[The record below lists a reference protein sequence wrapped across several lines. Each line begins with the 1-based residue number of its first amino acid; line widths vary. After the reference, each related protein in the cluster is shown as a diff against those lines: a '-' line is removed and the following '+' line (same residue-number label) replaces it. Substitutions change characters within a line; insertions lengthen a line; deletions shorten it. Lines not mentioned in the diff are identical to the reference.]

1 MRKFINITAL
11 VILALAIAAGAT
23 AQVRGR
29 GRLQG
34 ILTDQATGKPIQGA
48 TVTLSPSSEK
58 TQPIVAKTDA
68 KGHWSALG
76 LTAGNWNIDITAN
89 GYETGQG
96 SAAVSELQMVPLIK
110 TQLAPAAARQEEPAA
125 AAVNTPLIPQDA
137 VDAIN
142 EGQELLK
149 IKAGDFVTTSQ
160 PTGGGASTAV
170 SHTVTAEEVKENAKR
185 AVANFEKAFPL
196 VPVDKPET
204 QEIRKQLMQVMAQAY
219 YRAADL
225 PKAISML
232 EQLNV
237 VDPWTTPDPG
247 LTQRNVLLVNLYLE
261 HGDLEK
267 GKALLERLPASAVT
281 DPTVYTNIGVLFL
294 NKKNPTDAL
303 TYFTKAVD
311 LDPKRAESYYYR
323 GLSEIQLK
331 KNKEARADFEQVITL
346 GPDTP
351 EAKDAKEF
359 LAGLKGV

>member
-1 MRKFINITAL
+1 MRKFINVTAI
-11 VILALAIAAGAT
+11 VILSLGIATVAA

-34 ILTDQATGKPIQGA
+34 VVTDKETGQPIPAA
-48 TVTLSPSSEK
+48 TVTVSISGESTK
-58 TQPIVAKTDA
+58 PIVARTDA

-76 LTAGNWNIDITAN
+76 LTTGGWNIDIGAD
-89 GYETGQG
+89 GYETSRG
-96 SAAVSELQMVPLIK
+96 SASVSELQMSPMIK
-110 TQLAPAAARQEEPAA
+110 TELVPAVKQAEPVAAP
-125 AAVNTPLIPQDA
+125 VNTPLIPQEA

-149 IKAGDFVTTSQ
+149 IKVGDVVTTSQ
-160 PTGGGASTAV
+160 PTGGSASTSVA
-170 SHTVTAEEVKENAKR
+170 HTVTAEKAKENAKR
-185 AVANFEKAFPL
+185 AVADFEKALPL

-204 QEIRKQLMQVMAQAY
+204 QEIRKQLLQVMAQAY
-219 YRAADL
+219 YKAGDL
-225 PKAISML
+225 AKAISTL

-247 LTQRNVLLVNLYLE
+247 LTQRNILLVNLYLE

-267 GKALLERLPASAVT
+267 GKALLERLPAAAVT

-323 GLSEIQLK
+323 GLTEIQLK
-331 KNKEARADFEQVITL
+331 KNKEAKADFEQVIAL

-351 EAKDAKEF
+351 EAKDAKEY
-359 LAGLKGV
+359 LASLR

>member
-1 MRKFINITAL
+1 
-11 VILALAIAAGAT
+11 
-23 AQVRGR
+23 
-29 GRLQG
+29 
-34 ILTDQATGKPIQGA
+34 
-48 TVTLSPSSEK
+48 
-58 TQPIVAKTDA
+58 
-68 KGHWSALG
+68 
-76 LTAGNWNIDITAN
+76 
-89 GYETGQG
+89 
-96 SAAVSELQMVPLIK
+96 MVPAIK
-110 TQLAPAAARQEEPAA
+110 TQLAPAAVRQEEPVA
-125 AAVNTPLIPQDA
+125 AAVKTPLIPQEA

-142 EGQELLK
+142 GGQELLR
-149 IKAGDFVTTSQ
+149 IKAGDVVTTS
-160 PTGGGASTAV
+160 PSAAGGASTAI
-170 SHTVTAEEVKENAKR
+170 SHTVTAEEAKQNAKL
-185 AVANFEKAFPL
+185 AVADFEKALPL

-219 YRAADL
+219 YKAADL

-267 GKALLERLPASAVT
+267 GKALLARLPATAVT

-294 NKKNPTDAL
+294 NKKNPADAL

-331 KNKEARADFEQVITL
+331 KNKEARADFEQVMAL
-346 GPDTP
+346 APGTP
-351 EAKDAKEF
+351 EAKDAKVY
-359 LAGLKGV
+359 LAGLK

>member
-1 MRKFINITAL
+1 MRKLIITTLVMLSL
-11 VILALAIAAGAT
+11 VIAAAAP
-23 AQVRGR
+23 AQLRGR

-34 ILTDQATGKPIQGA
+34 VVTDQATGKPVEGA

-68 KGHWSALG
+68 KGRWSALG
-76 LTAGNWNIDITAN
+76 LTAGNWNIDIAAN
-89 GYETGQG
+89 GYETGRG
-96 SAAVSELQMVPLIK
+96 SAAVSEMQMVPMIR
-110 TQLAPAAARQEEPAA
+110 TQLATAVVQQEEPAA
-125 AAVNTPLIPQDA
+125 AAVNTPLIPQEA

-149 IKAGDFVTTSQ
+149 TKPG
-160 PTGGGASTAV
+160 
-170 SHTVTAEEVKENAKR
+170 VTAEEAKENAKR

-196 VPVDKPET
+196 VPVDNPET
-204 QEIRKQLMQVMAQAY
+204 QQIRQQLMQVMAQAY

-247 LTQRNVLLVNLYLE
+247 LTLRNVLLVNLYLE

-267 GKALLERLPASAVT
+267 GKALLERLPPSAVT

-294 NKKNPTDAL
+294 NKNNPADAL

-323 GLSEIQLK
+323 GLSELQLK
-331 KNKEARADFEQVITL
+331 KNKEARADFQQVIAL

-351 EAKDAKEF
+351 EAKDAKEY
-359 LAGLKGV
+359 LASLK

>member
-1 MRKFINITAL
+1 MRRLIKITAL

-34 ILTDQATGKPIQGA
+34 IVSDQATAKAIEGA

-68 KGHWSALG
+68 KGRWSALG
-76 LTAGNWNIDITAN
+76 LTAGRWNIDIAAN
-89 GYETGQG
+89 GYETGKG
-96 SAAVSELQMVPLIK
+96 SAEVSELQMVPAIK
-110 TQLAPAAARQEEPAA
+110 TQLAPAAVQREEPVA
-125 AAVNTPLIPQDA
+125 AAVKTPLIPQEA

-142 EGQELLK
+142 GGQELLR
-149 IKAGDFVTTSQ
+149 IKVGDVVTTGPSA
-160 PTGGGASTAV
+160 GGGASTAI
-170 SHTVTAEEVKENAKR
+170 SHTVTAEEAKQNAKL
-185 AVANFEKAFPL
+185 AVTDFEKALLL
-196 VPVDKPET
+196 VPVDRPET

-267 GKALLERLPASAVT
+267 GKALLARLPAMAVT

-294 NKKNPTDAL
+294 NKKNPADAL
-303 TYFTKAVD
+303 TYFTRAVD

-331 KNKEARADFEQVITL
+331 KNKEARADFEQVMAL
-346 GPDTP
+346 APGTP
-351 EAKDAKEF
+351 EAKDAKVY
-359 LAGLKGV
+359 LAGLK

>member
-1 MRKFINITAL
+1 MRKLINITAL
-11 VILALAIAAGAT
+11 VMLSLVIAAEAT

-34 ILTDQATGKPIQGA
+34 IVTDQATGKPVQGA

-58 TQPIVAKTDA
+58 TQPILAKTDA
-68 KGHWSALG
+68 KGRWSALG
-76 LTAGNWNIDITAN
+76 LTAGNWNIDIAAN

-96 SAAVSELQMVPLIK
+96 SAAVSELQMVPMIR
-110 TQLAPAAARQEEPAA
+110 TQLVPAAARQEEPVAA
-125 AAVNTPLIPQDA
+125 PMNTPLIPQEA

-149 IKAGDFVTTSQ
+149 IKAGD
-160 PTGGGASTAV
+160 
-170 SHTVTAEEVKENAKR
+170 TVTAEDAKENAKR
-185 AVANFEKAFPL
+185 AVANFEKALPL
-196 VPVDKPET
+196 VPVDNPEA
-204 QEIRKQLMQVMAQAY
+204 QQIRQQLMQVMAQAY

-237 VDPWTTPDPG
+237 VDPWTTLDPG

-267 GKALLERLPASAVT
+267 GKALLVRLPASAVT

-294 NKKNPTDAL
+294 NKENPADAL

-323 GLSEIQLK
+323 GLSELQLK
-331 KNKEARADFEQVITL
+331 KNKEARADFEQVIAL
-346 GPDTP
+346 GPGTP
-351 EAKDAKEF
+351 EAKDAKEY
-359 LAGLKGV
+359 LASLK